1 MKILKFE
8 AENFRN
14 VKKTAFSPSKK
25 CNIFIGENG
34 HGKTNLLEALC
45 LFTGEKSFR
54 RAKEADMIRFDE
66 EYSELRVKFFS
77 QEREQTAKI
86 RFFLEK
92 GSLKK
97 QIELNGVKKRSASAL
112 NGVLCTVIFSPE
124 DLRIIKDGPEE
135 RRRLIDTAVTQL
147 IPSYSGLINSY
158 QRTVF
163 QRNSLLREIS
173 KSGRGLETLDVWDMR
188 LAKLGAKIV
197 KLRKHYID
205 RISPFAQK
213 HYEGISGGKEKLTFS
228 YISSA
233 GETEEEFLSKLKS
246 TRQKDIELC
255 QTNIGPHRDDTEI
268 LLDSRL
274 ARHFGSQG
282 QQRSVVLAMKLS
294 EADVLSEK
302 YGEPPVLLLDDVLSE
317 LDVNRQNYLI
327 GKINKY
333 QVFITCCEAH
343 LSLKGRQYTVEK
355 GRIRLRKEKKCTSV

>member
-1 MKILKFE
+1 MKILRFE

-14 VKKTAFSPSKK
+14 IKKTQFSPSKK
-25 CNIFIGENG
+25 SNIFIGENG

-54 RAKEADMIRFDE
+54 KAKEADMIRFESDCAE
-66 EYSELRVKFFS
+66 IRVRFFS

-86 RFFLEK
+86 RYFLEK

-163 QRNSLLREIS
+163 QRNSLLREIN
-173 KSGRGLETLDVWDMR
+173 KSGRGVETLDIWDMR
-188 LAKLGAKIV
+188 LARLGAKII
-197 KLRKHYID
+197 KLRRHYID

-213 HYEGISGGKEKLTFS
+213 HYEGISGGKERLTFS
-228 YISSA
+228 YISTA
-233 GETEEEFLSKLKS
+233 GETEEEFLKKLSENRK
-246 TRQKDIELC
+246 KDIELC
-255 QTNIGPHRDDTEI
+255 QTGVGPHRDDTEI
-268 LLDSRL
+268 MLNGRP

-294 EADVLSEK
+294 EADVLEEK

-317 LDVNRQNYLI
+317 LDSGRQGYLI
-327 GKINKY
+327 GKLNKY

-343 LSLKGRQYTVEK
+343 LSLKGRQYMVEK
-355 GRIRLRKEKKCTSV
+355 GKITLKKVKKCT

>member
-14 VKKTAFSPSKK
+14 VKRASFSPSKK

-54 RAKEADMIRFDE
+54 RAKESDMISFNE
-66 EYSELRVKFFS
+66 EFTELNVKFFS

-97 QIELNGVKKRSASAL
+97 QIELNGVKKRSSSAL

-163 QRNSLLREIS
+163 QRNSLMREIS
-173 KSGRGLETLDVWDMR
+173 KSGKGYETLDIWDMR

-197 KLRKHYID
+197 KLRRHYID

-213 HYEGISGGKEKLTFS
+213 HYEGISGGNEKLTFS
-228 YISSA
+228 YISTA
-233 GETEEEFLSKLKS
+233 GESEEEFLKKLIE
-246 TRQKDIELC
+246 TRKRDVELC

-268 LLDSRL
+268 LLNHRL

-282 QQRSVVLAMKLS
+282 QQRSVVLAMKLR
-294 EADVLSEK
+294 EADVLTEK
-302 YGEPPVLLLDDVLSE
+302 YCEPPVLLLDDVLSE
-317 LDVNRQNYLI
+317 LDVNRQKYLI
-327 GKINKY
+327 SKINNY

-355 GRIRLRKEKKCTSV
+355 GKIKLKKAKKCTSA